1 MPLEIIRNDIT
12 KLKVDAIVNA
22 SNTKLKKGGGV
33 SGAIFA
39 AAGDKVLQSACD
51 KIGHCGIGEAVIT
64 EGFGLST
71 KHIIHTVGPIWEGG
85 DKNEETLLHN
95 CYENSLKLAA
105 NLKCSSVAFPLISS
119 GTYGFPKDKAFNIAV
134 SAISSFLMEHEMMVY
149 LVVYDKKAVAIS
161 EKLFT
166 NIQQYIDDHYEEEHY
181 FARTSFES
189 YDHEIHKNFNVKG
202 IALPAKKR
210 RLEDII
216 DNLDETFSQ
225 MLLRLIDEKGFAD
238 VDTYKKANIDRKL
251 FSKIKSNKDYSP
263 KKSTAL
269 AFAIALELNL
279 DETLD
284 FLGKAGYTLSNSNK
298 FDTIIRFFI
307 DSEVYDIYTI
317 NQALFYYDQLL
328 LGA

>member
-39 AAGDKVLQSACD
+39 AAGEEALQKACD
-51 KIGHCGIGEAVIT
+51 AIGHCGIGEAVIT
-64 EGFGLST
+64 GAFGLSA
-71 KHIIHTVGPIWEGG
+71 KYIIHTVGPIWEGG
-85 DKNEETLLHN
+85 EKNEEALLHH
-95 CYENSLKLAA
+95 CYENSLKLASSH
-105 NLKCSSVAFPLISS
+105 KCNSVAFPLISS
-119 GTYGFPKDKAFNIAV
+119 GTYGFPKDKAFNTAV
-134 SAISSFLMEHEMMVY
+134 SAISSFLMDHDMKVY

-161 EKLFT
+161 EKLFA
-166 NIQQYIDDHYEEEHY
+166 NIQQYIDDHYEEEHS
-181 FARTSFES
+181 FVRTSCEY
-189 YDHEIHKNFNVKG
+189 YDHEIQYNLFVGKAVSLK
-202 IALPAKKR
+202 KKR
-210 RLEDII
+210 KLEDLIV
-216 DNLDETFSQ
+216 NLDETFSQ

-238 VDTYKKANIDRKL
+238 VETYKKANIDRKL
-251 FSKIKSNKDYSP
+251 FSKIKSNKDYNP

-284 FLGKAGYTLSNSNK
+284 LLGKAGYTLSNSSK

-328 LGA
+328 LGE